1 MRSSRALFLALLLVS
16 APARAAAAEAVPEAA
31 REAFER
37 GVIAAEGQQWLAAL
51 RYFGEAQKAAPASP
65 AVMFNLGLAYGK
77 AGRELIGIA
86 WLRAYLAA
94 QPQAPNGN
102 AVGKEILRLEIA
114 TEEKIARVIQE
125 ALAAA
130 SAGKYPH
137 LTTPKVWHQQAATGD
152 IDGAVKGGLRATDA
166 WYAHAMALGE
176 AGLVAKVEDALR
188 QVTDAKQRS
197 LVYHAL
203 VSHFVP
209 GDCLPTLARK
219 LPQAEAD
226 AARDAAAR
234 IQDPEI
240 KRAALARLLC
250 RDLRPQ
256 DLAQAE
262 KVLADMR
269 KDPKRSTKS
278 EWIYGGTR
286 LYSYGGDFSSPG
298 DFGALLQAL
307 LLRYATTGDFANAA
321 RLVDWALAN
330 AGAGPDW
337 ALSIVVA
344 AQLRHGDVEGAK
356 ATARKVAAVAPGP
369 MKALAEV
376 VLGNYEPA
384 RGLVAGT
391 KCDAGS
397 DWGVAAFRDRRE
409 RIVWIILNQVVSGDL
424 AGARAT
430 ARAAAAQCAA
440 ETGLPADKVRLYD
453 NEKSYASDIAR
464 ARLAKGDV
472 AGARE
477 SLKESG
483 YAFGPDDVWPTL
495 DLLLQRARDA
505 AEIAVIEQA
514 VPQMLPVYAWARVRA
529 LMEVADAY
537 TKRQADADAR
547 RALAEAARQLIEE
560 EEKLVSSTWGS
571 LPGFEDVD
579 VARLMRAAAAVGDQ
593 TTARTLQTLLDRR
606 PNTLVARWAT
616 VATELSSDDVA
627 ADLPKALRE
636 AAASSA
642 VAEDLGEVAH
652 KLAGWLFYLRALA
665 TRR

>member
-1 MRSSRALFLALLLVS
+1 VITARSAVALLLAVALLWS
-16 APARAAAAEAVPEAA
+16 TRAAAATDAVPPPA

-37 GVIAAEGQQWLAAL
+37 GVIAAEGQQWLTAV
-51 RYFGEAQKAAPASP
+51 RYFGEAHKAAPASP

-94 QPQAPNGN
+94 LPQAPNRS

-114 TEEKIARVIQE
+114 TEEKIGRVIQE

-130 SAGKYPH
+130 AAGKYPH
-137 LTTPKVWHQQAATGD
+137 FTTPKVRHQQAATGD
-152 IDGAVKGGLRATDA
+152 TDGAIKGGLNAPDA

-209 GDCLPTLARK
+209 DYCLPTLARK
-219 LPQAEAD
+219 LPQADAD

-240 KRAALARLLC
+240 KREALARLLC
-250 RDLRPQ
+250 RDLRAQ
-256 DLAQAE
+256 DLALAE

-269 KDPKRSTKS
+269 KDPKRSIKS

-286 LYSYGGDFSSPG
+286 LYRYDG
-298 DFGALLQAL
+298 DFGDLLQAVL
-307 LLRYATTGDFANAA
+307 ARYAAAGDFANAA
-321 RLVDWALAN
+321 RSVDWALAN
-330 AGAGPDW
+330 ARAGPDW

-356 ATARKVAAVAPGP
+356 ATARKVAAVATGP

-384 RGLVAGT
+384 RALAAGT

-440 ETGLPADKVRLYD
+440 ESGLPADKVRLYD
-453 NEKSYASDIAR
+453 NEKGYAPDIAR

-495 DLLLQRARDA
+495 DLLLQRARGA

-514 VPQMLPVYAWARVRA
+514 VPQMLPGYASGRVRA

-547 RALAEAARQLIEE
+547 RALAEAARQLVEE
-560 EEKLVSSTWGS
+560 EEKLVSSTKGS
-571 LPGFEDVD
+571 LSGFEDVA
-579 VARLMRAAAAVGDQ
+579 VARLVRAAAAAGDQ

-606 PNTLVARWAT
+606 PNTLVARWTT

-627 ADLPKALRE
+627 ADLPKALRK
-636 AAASSA
+636 AAASP
-642 VAEDLGEVAH
+642 VVVEDLGKVAQ

-665 TRR
+665 ARR